1 MTSWAQAQTIEINP
15 VVISASRM
23 AQPLSDVLASVSVIT
38 REEIDKSQARTLA
51 DILQGEAGFEF
62 GRNGGPGSVTSL
74 FLRGQDSKNLLI
86 LIDGVRSQTDGIG
99 ALTVTDFPLSLIER
113 IEVLRGNAG
122 ALYGEAAIG
131 GVIHVFTRSGK
142 GVPKAY
148 GSAAVGSRNTS
159 DASVGY
165 GGRLDDTSFDIHI
178 GGSSTAGFSSMNP
191 DKNDRVNPDRDAYR
205 HQYFGAK
212 VDRTIDASL
221 VMGLRARL
229 KNSVADY
236 DDGWWPNTKTDTHQ
250 SRIKTDTLGAYV
262 NKRLT
267 DNWSTNLDLSSANYT
282 YENLKNGVIPA
293 NGNYQGR
300 GNVLRWFN
308 TYALHDSSSIQFGI
322 DRSDEKYRQSNT
334 YDMKRDSL
342 GYFAGLTGKHERW
355 TFQANLRR
363 DELNVS
369 RTASSS
375 NLDKTYAENTYLFG
389 LGYQVTPSWRLTSNV
404 STGFRAPAADDLVG
418 TYGNPD
424 LMPEMHR
431 SQEIG
436 AVYSVAQSL
445 FRVVYFDTHTQ
456 NTIAYDKNYKP
467 QNTGEMRNNGF
478 EITARAE
485 VLGNSVKSSL
495 VIQDPWNVT
504 TNSMPG
510 RRSKQYGS
518 LDISRWISGYEVGAK
533 TVSASERSDLGGS
546 AMLAGYTTWAL
557 YAGRKIDKDWTARV
571 KLENAF
577 NRKYELAGGYNTPG
591 RGVFVTLQY
600 QPN

>member
-1 MTSWAQAQTIEINP
+1 
-15 VVISASRM
+15 
-23 AQPLSDVLASVSVIT
+23 
-38 REEIDKSQARTLA
+38 
-51 DILQGEAGFEF
+51 
-62 GRNGGPGSVTSL
+62 
-74 FLRGQDSKNLLI
+74 
-86 LIDGVRSQTDGIG
+86 
-99 ALTVTDFPLSLIER
+99 
-113 IEVLRGNAG
+113 
-122 ALYGEAAIG
+122 
-131 GVIHVFTRSGK
+131 
-142 GVPKAY
+142 
-148 GSAAVGSRNTS
+148 
-159 DASVGY
+159 
-165 GGRLDDTSFDIHI
+165 
-178 GGSSTAGFSSMNP
+178 
-191 DKNDRVNPDRDAYR
+191 
-205 HQYFGAK
+205 
-212 VDRTIDASL
+212 
-221 VMGLRARL
+221 
-229 KNSVADY
+229 
-236 DDGWWPNTKTDTHQ
+236 
-250 SRIKTDTLGAYV
+250 
-262 NKRLT
+262 LT

-282 YENLKNGVIPA
+282 YETLKNGVIPA
-293 NGNYQGR
+293 NGNYKGR
-300 GNVLRWFN
+300 GNVLRWLN
-308 TYALHDSSSIQFGI
+308 TYAMHDSSSIQFGI

-375 NLDKTYAENTYLFG
+375 SLDKTYAENTYLFG

-404 STGFRAPAADDLVG
+404 STGFRAPAANDLVG
-418 TYGNPD
+418 TSGNPD
-424 LMPEMHR
+424 LMPEMHL

-445 FRVVYFDTHTQ
+445 LRVVYFDTHTQ
-456 NTIAYDKNYKP
+456 NTIAYDKNFKP
-467 QNTGEMRNNGF
+467 QNTGEMRNKGF

-518 LDISRWISGYEVGAK
+518 LDISRWISGYEFGAK
-533 TVSASERSDLGGS
+533 TVSASERSDFGGS

-577 NRKYELAGGYNTPG
+577 NRQYELAGGYNTPG

-600 QPN
+600 QPK